1 MLILLIR
8 LLFYL
13 NNENGGTVV
22 NRAAAHFAFKRICAH
37 GASPAVPRVLLP
49 LSHCHHRPP
58 LVFRLINRQIT
69 GIAGGHCFAGVK
81 CLK

>member
-8 LLFYL
+8 LLFYQ
-13 NNENGGTVV
+13 NNENEGTVV
-22 NRAAAHFAFKRICAH
+22 NRAHLCTR
-37 GASPAVPRVLLP
+37 GPATVPRVLLP
-49 LSHCHHRPP
+49 LSHCHYRPP
-58 LVFRLINRQIT
+58 LGFCLINRQIT